1 MGTISV
7 FKKQFDDNKVGTIY
21 LPDSLKTNIQSY
33 SQDFENYRSI
43 LAKGSHKENK
53 ETFKSFM
60 RDLFKRLQKELENK
74 SMFRNLAVGLGSE
87 QLGLKTTLKMD
98 NLLEK
103 GTSEAQPVKRQISN
117 PLSTTASRKEF
128 ISHGKNNIGQG
139 SFKSRQINNQTLQIS
154 GPRLNPNLKTKS
166 TELAQIQPKSF
177 SKNPVSKSEEMETS
191 KAPGRRSEKSK
202 KNRRNRK
209 RRKMRKRQ
217 KALRKKFTNI
227 LKKIA
232 KKVSKAIRKE
242 QKRVLK
248 GNLKPK
254 DILSKRMLNKLK
266 KSTWKILKMLKSSKF
281 KKSPELK
288 KLTRI
293 LKQYMLPNITQIPT
307 QQGPSPHPSPGNPTP
322 NQHHIFPNELDLVG
336 DVPHINPSMIAG
348 DESPEED
355 SHIAQHKEVARVRL
369 RKRNPLVLFKRLLLK
384 ELNGRKKI
392 K

>member
-7 FKKQFDDNKVGTIY
+7 FKKQFDDSKVGTIY
-21 LPDSLKTNIQSY
+21 LPDNLKKNIQSY
-33 SQDFENYRSI
+33 SQDFENYRKI

-60 RDLFKRLQKELENK
+60 KDLFKRLQKELENK

-87 QLGLKTTLKMD
+87 QLGLNTTLKMD

-103 GTSEAQPVKRQISN
+103 GISDTQVDKRQISN
-117 PLSTTASRKEF
+117 TSKRSASNKKF
-128 ISHGKNNIGQG
+128 ISNGRKNIGQG
-139 SFKSRQINNQTLQIS
+139 SVKSSQTKHQTFQTS
-154 GPRLNPNLKTKS
+154 GPRPTHNLKTKS
-166 TELAQIQPKSF
+166 TQLAQIQTKAF
-177 SKNPVSKSEEMETS
+177 SKNSVAKFEEIEISKAQGHKNPKSEN
-191 KAPGRRSEKSK
+191 
-202 KNRRNRK
+202 NRRNKK
-209 RRKMRKRQ
+209 RRKIRKRQ
-217 KALRKKFTNI
+217 RALRKKFTNI

-232 KKVSKAIRKE
+232 NKVSKEIRKE
-242 QKRVLK
+242 KKRVLK

-266 KSTWKILKMLKSSKF
+266 KSTWKILKMLKTSKF

-293 LKQYMLPNITQIPT
+293 LKQYMLPNIIQIT
-307 QQGPSPHPSPGNPTP
+307 T
-322 NQHHIFPNELDLVG
+322 NQNHIFPNELDLVG
-336 DVPHINPSMIAG
+336 DVPHVNSSILTRN
-348 DESPEED
+348 DSPEND
-355 SHIAQHKEVARVRL
+355 THIAKHKEVARVRL
-369 RKRNPLVLFKRLLLK
+369 RKRNPLILFKKLLLK